1 MLKSCLKEKS
11 NVRQYFIMIEP
22 GLQQEINSVMTEA
35 RNSRLEFVTVEHL
48 LMALLNMDEVVVF
61 LRAKRVN
68 VDELRAELEQY
79 IVSHTPLISQDA
91 EIDIVPTVGFQRVLQ
106 RSVYQAQSAQ
116 RNSVNAMNVFVSIFS
131 EKESHAVYML
141 KLNNLSR
148 LDVMEG
154 IASDP
159 AEPLLE
165 ELKVKTDDKKKK
177 PSSLETFTTNLCE
190 KAKQGKI
197 DPLLGREEEV
207 LRMVQI
213 LSRRRKNNP
222 LLVGQAGV
230 GKTAIAQG
238 LAKKIV
244 DGKVPE
250 VLQDATIYQL
260 DVGVLI
266 AGTKYRGDFE
276 KRLKSVLTDLEK
288 KPNTILFIDEIH
300 TLIGAGSVSGGSL
313 DASNLLKPALA
324 DGTLKC
330 IGSTTYDEFR
340 KVFEKDHALTRRFQ
354 KIDVEEPSV
363 EDTIKILHGLKKYYQ
378 EHHKVKYS
386 SAALTSAAELTH
398 RHIGDRRLPD
408 KAIDVI
414 DEVGALQQIM
424 PKSKRKVNI
433 GVADIENIVAKLARI
448 PSRQVSSDD
457 KLQLRNLEEELSLG
471 VFGQGDAVNSL
482 STSIKLSR
490 SGLAAEDKP
499 MGSFL
504 FAGPTGVG
512 KTEICKQLARIMGV
526 KLLRFDMSEYMERH
540 SISKLIG
547 SPPGYIGYDE
557 GGLLT
562 EAVNSNPYAVLLLD
576 EIEKAHPDIFN
587 LLLQVMDHGML
598 TDSNGREVS
607 FRNVILVMTSNVGA
621 HSVQRASIGFN
632 EQDHSLDYEGELKK
646 IFTPEFR
653 NRLSEI
659 IYFNSLSEEVVVFV
673 VNKFLFELED
683 TLESQNVSLSVS
695 DAARKWFATNGYD
708 AQMGARP
715 MARLIEKE
723 IRKPLADELLFGKLT
738 NGGTVKV
745 GVKKD
750 KITLAI
756 S

>member
-1 MLKSCLKEKS
+1 
-11 NVRQYFIMIEP
+11 MIEQ
-22 GLQQEINSVMTEA
+22 GLQQEINMVMTEA
-35 RNSRLEFVTVEHL
+35 RNRRLEFVTVEHL
-48 LMALLNMDEVVVF
+48 LLALLNMDEVIAF
-61 LRAKRVN
+61 LRGKRVN
-68 VDELRAELEQY
+68 VDELRAELDQY
-79 IVSHTPLISQDA
+79 IDSHTPIISEDA

-116 RNSVNAMNVFVSIFS
+116 KNSVNAMNVFVSIFS

-141 KLNNLSR
+141 KLNNISR

-154 IASDP
+154 ISSHLADNP
-159 AEPLLE
+159 VE
-165 ELKVKTDDKKKK
+165 ETKKVEGDKHAK
-177 PSSLETFTTNLCE
+177 PSSLESFTTNLCE
-190 KAKQGKI
+190 KARLGEI

-207 LRMVQI
+207 LRTVQI

-238 LAKKIV
+238 LAKRIV
-244 DGKVPE
+244 DGQVPE
-250 VLQDATIYQL
+250 ILKTTTIYSL

-288 KPNTILFIDEIH
+288 DKNSVLFIDEIH

-324 DGTLKC
+324 DGSLKC
-330 IGSTTYDEFR
+330 IGSTTYDEYR
-340 KVFEKDHALTRRFQ
+340 KIFEKDHALTRRFQ
-354 KIDVEEPSV
+354 KVDIEEPSV

-378 EHHKVKYS
+378 SHHKVKYS
-386 SAALTSAAELTH
+386 AAALVSAVELTH

-414 DEVGALQQIM
+414 DEVGALQQIL

-433 GVADIENIVAKLARI
+433 GVPDIENIVAKLARI
-448 PSRQVSSDD
+448 PSRQVTSDD
-457 KLQLRNLEEELSLG
+457 KSLLKSLESDLKLG
-471 VFGQGDAVNSL
+471 VFGQDNAVESL
-482 STSIKLSR
+482 STAIKLSR
-490 SGLAAEDKP
+490 SGLSPVEQP

-512 KTEICKQLARIMGV
+512 KTEICKQLSRIMGV

-540 SISKLIG
+540 AISKLIG

-576 EIEKAHPDIFN
+576 EMEKAHPDIFN
-587 LLLQVMDHGML
+587 ILLQVMDHGKL
-598 TDSNGREVS
+598 TDANGREVDFS
-607 FRNVILVMTSNVGA
+607 NVILVMTSNVGA
-621 HSVQRASIGFN
+621 QNVQRASIGFN

-659 IYFNSLSEEVVVFV
+659 IYFNKLNEEIVVYV

-683 TLESQNVSLSVS
+683 VLEKKNVSLIVS
-695 DAARKWFATNGYD
+695 DAARKWFAENGYD
-708 AQMGARP
+708 SMMGARP
-715 MARLIEKE
+715 MMRLIERE
-723 IRKPLADELLFGKLT
+723 VRKPLADELLFGKLSS
-738 NGGTVKV
+738 GGTVKV
-745 GVKKD
+745 GVIKD
-750 KITLAI
+750 KIALTI

>member
-1 MLKSCLKEKS
+1 
-11 NVRQYFIMIEP
+11 
-22 GLQQEINSVMTEA
+22 
-35 RNSRLEFVTVEHL
+35 
-48 LMALLNMDEVVVF
+48 
-61 LRAKRVN
+61 
-68 VDELRAELEQY
+68 
-79 IVSHTPLISQDA
+79 
-91 EIDIVPTVGFQRVLQ
+91 
-106 RSVYQAQSAQ
+106 
-116 RNSVNAMNVFVSIFS
+116 
-131 EKESHAVYML
+131 
-141 KLNNLSR
+141 
-148 LDVMEG
+148 
-154 IASDP
+154 
-159 AEPLLE
+159 
-165 ELKVKTDDKKKK
+165 
-177 PSSLETFTTNLCE
+177 
-190 KAKQGKI
+190 
-197 DPLLGREEEV
+197 
-207 LRMVQI
+207 MVQI

-547 SPPGYIGYDE
+547 SPPGYVGYDE

-598 TDSNGREVS
+598 TDSNGREVD

>member
-1 MLKSCLKEKS
+1 
-11 NVRQYFIMIEP
+11 MIEQ
-22 GLQQEINSVMTEA
+22 GLQQEINLIMTEA
-35 RNSRLEFVTVEHL
+35 RNRRLEFVTVEHL
-48 LMALLNMDEVVVF
+48 LLALLNMDDVVSF
-61 LRAKRVN
+61 LRAKRVII
-68 VDELRAELEQY
+68 DELRVELEQY
-79 IVSHTPLISQDA
+79 IDTHTPIISEDA

-116 RNSVNAMNVFVSIFS
+116 KNSVNAMNVFVSIFS

-141 KLNNLSR
+141 KLNNISR
-148 LDVMEG
+148 LDVMES
-154 IASDP
+154 ISSQVVDVP
-159 AEPLLE
+159 TEKTK
-165 ELKVKTDDKKKK
+165 KVGTEKQKK
-177 PSSLETFTTNLCE
+177 PSSLESYTTNLCE
-190 KAKQGKI
+190 KARLGKI

-207 LRMVQI
+207 LRTVQV
-213 LSRRRKNNP
+213 LSRRNKNNP

-238 LAKKIV
+238 LAKRIV
-244 DGKVPE
+244 DNKVPE
-250 VLQDATIYQL
+250 VLKKTTIYSL

-276 KRLKSVLTDLEK
+276 KRLKSVLSDLNK
-288 KPNTILFIDEIH
+288 QKDSILFIDEIH

-330 IGSTTYDEFR
+330 IGSTTYEEYR
-340 KVFEKDHALTRRFQ
+340 KIFEKDHALARRFQ
-354 KIDVEEPSV
+354 KIDIEEPSV
-363 EDTIKILHGLKKYYQ
+363 TDTIKILHGLKKYYQ
-378 EHHKVKYS
+378 DYHNVKYS
-386 SAALTSAAELTH
+386 AAALTTAVELTH

-414 DEVGALQQIM
+414 DEVGALQQIL
-424 PKSKRKVNI
+424 PKSKRKINI

-457 KLQLRNLEEELSLG
+457 KSQLKTLDDELKLG
-471 VFGQGDAVNSL
+471 VFGQDRAVETL
-482 STSIKLSR
+482 STAIKLSR
-490 SGLAAEDKP
+490 SGLAPVEKP

-512 KTEICKQLARIMGV
+512 KTEICKQLSRIMGV

-547 SPPGYIGYDE
+547 SPPGYVGYDE

-576 EIEKAHPDIFN
+576 EIEKAHPDVFN
-587 LLLQVMDHGML
+587 LLLQVMDHGLL
-598 TDSNGREVS
+598 TDANGREVD
-607 FRNVILVMTSNVGA
+607 FKNIILVMTSNVGA

-646 IFTPEFR
+646 TFTPEFR

-659 IYFNSLSEEVVVFV
+659 IYFNTLSEEVVIYV
-673 VNKFLFELED
+673 VNKFLFELENA
-683 TLESQNVSLSVS
+683 LEEKNVSLIVS
-695 DAARKWFATNGYD
+695 DSARKWFAKKGYD
-708 AQMGARP
+708 NKMGARP
-715 MARLIEKE
+715 MERLVERE
-723 IRKPLADELLFGKLT
+723 IRKPLADELLFGKLSE
-738 NGGTVKV
+738 GGTVKV
-745 GVKKD
+745 SVKKD
-750 KITLAI
+750 KIALEI

>member
-1 MLKSCLKEKS
+1 
-11 NVRQYFIMIEP
+11 MIES
-22 GLQQEINSVMTEA
+22 GLQQEINFVMTQA
-35 RNSRLEFVTVEHL
+35 RNNRLEFVTVEHL
-48 LMALLNMDEVVVF
+48 LLALLNIDEVVTF
-61 LRAKRVN
+61 LRTKRVN
-68 VDELRAELEQY
+68 IDEMRDELEEY
-79 IVSHTPLISQDA
+79 IDSHTPLIPQDS
-91 EIDIVPTVGFQRVLQ
+91 EVDIAPTVGFQRVLQ

-116 RNSVNAMNVFVSIFS
+116 KTTVYAMNVLVSIFA
-131 EKESHAVYML
+131 EKESHAVYLL
-141 KLNNLSR
+141 KLNNVSR

-154 IASDP
+154 ISTQTPETIEENPRIESDTKKSKKS
-159 AEPLLE
+159 ALE
-165 ELKVKTDDKKKK
+165 AYTI
-177 PSSLETFTTNLCE
+177 NLCE
-190 KAKQGKI
+190 KARGGKI

-207 LRMVQI
+207 TRTVQI

-222 LLVGQAGV
+222 LFVGQAGV
-230 GKTAIAQG
+230 GKTAIAEG
-238 LAKKIV
+238 IAKKIV

-250 VLQDATIYQL
+250 VLKDASIYSL
-260 DVGVLI
+260 DIGVLI

-276 KRLKSVLTDLEK
+276 KRLKAVITDLEK
-288 KPNTILFIDEIH
+288 IPHAILFIDEIH

-330 IGSTTYDEFR
+330 MGSTTYEEYR

-354 KIDVEEPSV
+354 KIDVDEPSV
-363 EDTIKILHGLKKYYQ
+363 ADTIKILHGLKKYYQ
-378 EHHKVKYS
+378 DHHKVKYS
-386 SAALTSAAELTH
+386 AAALTSAVELSH
-398 RHIGDRRLPD
+398 RYMTDRRLPD

-414 DEVGALQQIM
+414 DEVGALQQTR
-424 PKSKRKVNI
+424 PKSKRKINI
-433 GVADIENIVAKLARI
+433 NVADIENMIAKLARI
-448 PSRQVSSDD
+448 PSRQVTNDD
-457 KLQLRNLEEELSLG
+457 KSLLKNLEQELKLG
-471 VFGQGDAVNSL
+471 VFGQDDAVESL

-490 SGLAAEDKP
+490 SGLGQIDKP
-499 MGSFL
+499 MGAFL

-547 SPPGYIGYDE
+547 SPPGYVGYDE

-562 EAVNSNPYAVLLLD
+562 EAVNSSPYAVLLLD

-587 LLLQVMDHGML
+587 LLLQVMDHGTL
-598 TDSNGREVS
+598 TDANGREID

-621 HSVQRASIGFN
+621 QSVQRASIGFS

-646 IFTPEFR
+646 SFTPEFR

-659 IYFNSLSEEVVVFV
+659 IYFNSLNEETIVYV

-683 TLESQNVSLSVS
+683 ALEAKNVSLITS
-695 DAARKWFATNGYD
+695 DVARKWFAKNGYD
-708 AQMGARP
+708 AKMGARP

-723 IRKPLADELLFGKLT
+723 IRKPLADELLFGKLI

-745 GVKKD
+745 GIKKD
-750 KITLAI
+750 KITLNV

>member
-1 MLKSCLKEKS
+1 
-11 NVRQYFIMIEP
+11 MIEP
-22 GLQQEINSVMTEA
+22 GLQQEINLVMTEA

-48 LMALLNMDEVVVF
+48 LLALLNMEDVVSF
-61 LRAKRVN
+61 LRGKRVN

-79 IVSHTPLISQDA
+79 IVSHTPLISEDA

-154 IASDP
+154 IASV
-159 AEPLLE
+159 ATEPLLE
-165 ELKVKTDDKKKK
+165 ESTVKTTEKQKK

-238 LAKKIV
+238 LAKRIV

-250 VLQDATIYQL
+250 VLHDATIYSL

-354 KIDVEEPSV
+354 KIDVDEPSV

-386 SAALTSAAELTH
+386 AASLVSAAELTH

-414 DEVGALQQIM
+414 DEVGALQQVL

-457 KLQLRNLEEELSLG
+457 KLQLKNLEEELKLG
-471 VFGQGDAVNSL
+471 VFGQEDAVNSL

-547 SPPGYIGYDE
+547 SPPGYVGYDE

-598 TDSNGREVS
+598 TDANGREVD

-683 TLESQNVSLSVS
+683 TLESQNVSLVIS

-723 IRKPLADELLFGKLT
+723 IRKPLADELLFGKLID
-738 NGGTVKV
+738 GGSVKV

>member
-1 MLKSCLKEKS
+1 
-11 NVRQYFIMIEP
+11 MIEP
-22 GLQQEINSVMTEA
+22 GLQQEINLVMTEA

-48 LMALLNMDEVVVF
+48 LLALLSMEDVVSF
-61 LRAKRVN
+61 LRGKRVN

-79 IVSHTPLISQDA
+79 IVSHTPLISEDA

-154 IASDP
+154 IASE
-159 AEPLLE
+159 ATEPLLE
-165 ELKVKTDDKKKK
+165 ESTVKTTEKQKK

-238 LAKKIV
+238 LAKRIV

-250 VLQDATIYQL
+250 VLHDATIYSL

-354 KIDVEEPSV
+354 KIDVDEPSV

-386 SAALTSAAELTH
+386 AASLVSAAELTH

-414 DEVGALQQIM
+414 DEVGALQQVL

-457 KLQLRNLEEELSLG
+457 KLQLKNLEEELKLG
-471 VFGQGDAVNSL
+471 VFGQEDAVNSL

-512 KTEICKQLARIMGV
+512 KTEICKQLAHIMGV

-547 SPPGYIGYDE
+547 SPPGYVGYDE

-598 TDSNGREVS
+598 TDANGREVD

-683 TLESQNVSLSVS
+683 TLESQNVSLVIS

-723 IRKPLADELLFGKLT
+723 IRKPLADELLFGKLID
-738 NGGTVKV
+738 GGSVKV

>member
-1 MLKSCLKEKS
+1 
-11 NVRQYFIMIEP
+11 MIES
-22 GLQQEINSVMTEA
+22 GLQQEINFVMTQA
-35 RNSRLEFVTVEHL
+35 RNNRLEFVTVEHL
-48 LMALLNMDEVVVF
+48 LLALLNIDEVVTF
-61 LRAKRVN
+61 LRTKRVN
-68 VDELRAELEQY
+68 IDEMRDELEEY
-79 IVSHTPLISQDA
+79 IDSHTPLIPQDS
-91 EIDIVPTVGFQRVLQ
+91 EVDIAPTVGFQRVLQ

-116 RNSVNAMNVFVSIFS
+116 KTTVYAMNVLVSIFA
-131 EKESHAVYML
+131 EKESHAVYLL
-141 KLNNLSR
+141 KLNNVSR

-154 IASDP
+154 ISTQTPETIEENPRIESDTKKSKKS
-159 AEPLLE
+159 ALE
-165 ELKVKTDDKKKK
+165 AYTI
-177 PSSLETFTTNLCE
+177 NLCE
-190 KAKQGKI
+190 KARGGKI

-207 LRMVQI
+207 TRTVQI

-222 LLVGQAGV
+222 LFVGQAGV
-230 GKTAIAQG
+230 GKTAIAEG
-238 LAKKIV
+238 IAKKIV

-250 VLQDATIYQL
+250 VLKDASIYSL
-260 DVGVLI
+260 DIGVLI

-276 KRLKSVLTDLEK
+276 KRLKAVITDLEK
-288 KPNTILFIDEIH
+288 IPHAILFIDEIH

-330 IGSTTYDEFR
+330 MGSTTYEEYR

-354 KIDVEEPSV
+354 KIDIDEPSV
-363 EDTIKILHGLKKYYQ
+363 ADTIKILHGLKKYYQ
-378 EHHKVKYS
+378 DHHKVKYS
-386 SAALTSAAELTH
+386 AAALTSAVELSH
-398 RHIGDRRLPD
+398 RYMTDRRLPD

-414 DEVGALQQIM
+414 DEVGALQQTR
-424 PKSKRKVNI
+424 PKSKRKINI
-433 GVADIENIVAKLARI
+433 NVADIENMIAKLARI
-448 PSRQVSSDD
+448 PSRQVTNDD
-457 KLQLRNLEEELSLG
+457 KSLLKNLEQELKLG
-471 VFGQGDAVNSL
+471 VFGQDDAVESL

-490 SGLAAEDKP
+490 SGLGQIDKP
-499 MGSFL
+499 MGAFL

-547 SPPGYIGYDE
+547 SPPGYVGYDE

-562 EAVNSNPYAVLLLD
+562 EAVNSSPYAVLLLD

-587 LLLQVMDHGML
+587 LLLQVMDHGTL
-598 TDSNGREVS
+598 TDANGREID

-621 HSVQRASIGFN
+621 QSVQRASIGFS

-646 IFTPEFR
+646 TFTPEFR

-659 IYFNSLSEEVVVFV
+659 IYFNSLNEETIVYV

-683 TLESQNVSLSVS
+683 ALEAKNVSLITS
-695 DAARKWFATNGYD
+695 DVARKWFAKNGYD
-708 AQMGARP
+708 AKMGARP

-723 IRKPLADELLFGKLT
+723 IRKPLADELLFGKLI

-745 GVKKD
+745 GIKKD
-750 KITLAI
+750 KITLNV

>member
-1 MLKSCLKEKS
+1 
-11 NVRQYFIMIEP
+11 MIEQ
-22 GLQQEINSVMTEA
+22 GLQQEINIVMTEA
-35 RNSRLEFVTVEHL
+35 RNRRLEFVTVEHL
-48 LMALLNMDEVVVF
+48 LLALLNMNEVVGF
-61 LRAKRVN
+61 LRSKRVN
-68 VDELRAELEQY
+68 IDELRVELEQY
-79 IVSHTPLISQDA
+79 IDTHTPIISDDA

-106 RSVYQAQSAQ
+106 RSIYQAQSAQ
-116 RNSVNAMNVFVSIFS
+116 KNSVNAMNVFVSIFS

-141 KLNNLSR
+141 KLNNISR
-148 LDVMEG
+148 LGVMEN
-154 IASDP
+154 ISSQVVDVP
-159 AEPLLE
+159 TE
-165 ELKVKTDDKKKK
+165 ETKKVGTDKQKK
-177 PSSLETFTTNLCE
+177 PSSLESYTTNLCE
-190 KAKQGKI
+190 KARLGKI

-207 LRMVQI
+207 QRTVQV
-213 LSRRRKNNP
+213 LSRRNKNNP

-238 LAKKIV
+238 LAKRIV
-244 DGKVPE
+244 DNKVPE
-250 VLQDATIYQL
+250 VLNKTTIYSL

-276 KRLKSVLTDLEK
+276 KRLKSVLSDLNK
-288 KPNTILFIDEIH
+288 QKDSILFIDEIH

-330 IGSTTYDEFR
+330 IGSTTYEDYR
-340 KVFEKDHALTRRFQ
+340 KIFEKDHALTRRFQ
-354 KIDVEEPSV
+354 KIDIEEPSV
-363 EDTIKILHGLKKYYQ
+363 TDTIKILHGLKKYYQ
-378 EHHKVKYS
+378 DYHNVKYS
-386 SAALTSAAELTH
+386 AAALTTAVELTH

-414 DEVGALQQIM
+414 DEVGALQQVL
-424 PKSKRKVNI
+424 PKSKRKINI
-433 GVADIENIVAKLARI
+433 GVSDIENIVAKLARI

-457 KLQLRNLEEELSLG
+457 KSQLKTLDDELKLG
-471 VFGQGDAVNSL
+471 VFGQDRAVETL
-482 STSIKLSR
+482 SIAIKLSR
-490 SGLAAEDKP
+490 SGLAPVEKP

-512 KTEICKQLARIMGV
+512 KTEICKQLSRIMGV

-547 SPPGYIGYDE
+547 SPPGYVGYDE

-587 LLLQVMDHGML
+587 LLLQVMDHGLL
-598 TDSNGREVS
+598 TDANGREVN
-607 FRNVILVMTSNVGA
+607 FKNIILVMTSNVGA

-646 IFTPEFR
+646 TFTPEFR

-659 IYFNSLSEEVVVFV
+659 IYFNTLSEEVVIYV
-673 VNKFLFELED
+673 VNKFLFELENA
-683 TLESQNVSLSVS
+683 LEEKNVSLIVS
-695 DAARKWFATNGYD
+695 DSARKWFAKNGYD
-708 AQMGARP
+708 NKMGARP
-715 MARLIEKE
+715 MERLIERE
-723 IRKPLADELLFGKLT
+723 IRKPLADELLFGKLSE
-738 NGGTVKV
+738 GGTVKV
-745 GVKKD
+745 SANKD
-750 KITLAI
+750 KISLEI

>member
-1 MLKSCLKEKS
+1 
-11 NVRQYFIMIEP
+11 MIEQ
-22 GLQQEINSVMTEA
+22 GLQQEINMVMTEA
-35 RNSRLEFVTVEHL
+35 RNRRLEFVTVEHL
-48 LMALLNMDEVVVF
+48 LLALLNMDEVIAF
-61 LRAKRVN
+61 LRSKRVN
-68 VDELRAELEQY
+68 IDELRAELDQY
-79 IVSHTPLISQDA
+79 IDSHTPIISEDT

-116 RNSVNAMNVFVSIFS
+116 KNSVNSMNVFVSIFS

-141 KLNNLSR
+141 KLNNISR

-154 IASDP
+154 ISSHLADNP
-159 AEPLLE
+159 VE
-165 ELKVKTDDKKKK
+165 ETKKVEGDKQAK
-177 PSSLETFTTNLCE
+177 PSSLESFTTNLCE
-190 KAKQGKI
+190 KARLGEI

-207 LRMVQI
+207 LRTVQI

-238 LAKKIV
+238 LAKRIV
-244 DGKVPE
+244 DGQVPE
-250 VLQDATIYQL
+250 ILKKTTIYSL

-288 KPNTILFIDEIH
+288 DKNSVLFIDEIH

-324 DGTLKC
+324 DGSLKC
-330 IGSTTYDEFR
+330 IGSTTYDEYR
-340 KVFEKDHALTRRFQ
+340 KIFEKDHALTRRFQ
-354 KIDVEEPSV
+354 KVDIEEPSV

-378 EHHKVKYS
+378 AHHKVKYS
-386 SAALTSAAELTH
+386 AASLVSAAELTH

-414 DEVGALQQIM
+414 DEVGALQQIL

-433 GVADIENIVAKLARI
+433 GVPDIENIVAKLARI
-448 PSRQVSSDD
+448 PSRQVNSDD
-457 KLQLRNLEEELSLG
+457 KSLLKSLESDLKLG
-471 VFGQGDAVNSL
+471 VFGQDNAVESL
-482 STSIKLSR
+482 STAIKLSR
-490 SGLAAEDKP
+490 SGLSQVEQP

-512 KTEICKQLARIMGV
+512 KTEICKQLSRIMGV

-540 SISKLIG
+540 AISKLIG
-547 SPPGYIGYDE
+547 SPPGYVGYDE

-587 LLLQVMDHGML
+587 ILLQVMDHGKL
-598 TDSNGREVS
+598 TDANGREVDFS
-607 FRNVILVMTSNVGA
+607 NVILVMTSNVGA
-621 HSVQRASIGFN
+621 QNVQRASIGFN

-659 IYFNSLSEEVVVFV
+659 IYFNKLNEEVVVYV

-683 TLESQNVSLSVS
+683 VLEKKNVSLIVS
-695 DAARKWFATNGYD
+695 DAARKWFAENGYD
-708 AQMGARP
+708 SMMGARP
-715 MARLIEKE
+715 MMRLIERE
-723 IRKPLADELLFGKLT
+723 VRKPLADELLFGKLST
-738 NGGTVKV
+738 GGTVKV
-745 GVKKD
+745 GVSKD
-750 KITLAI
+750 KIALTI

>member
-1 MLKSCLKEKS
+1 
-11 NVRQYFIMIEP
+11 
-22 GLQQEINSVMTEA
+22 
-35 RNSRLEFVTVEHL
+35 
-48 LMALLNMDEVVVF
+48 
-61 LRAKRVN
+61 
-68 VDELRAELEQY
+68 
-79 IVSHTPLISQDA
+79 
-91 EIDIVPTVGFQRVLQ
+91 
-106 RSVYQAQSAQ
+106 
-116 RNSVNAMNVFVSIFS
+116 
-131 EKESHAVYML
+131 
-141 KLNNLSR
+141 
-148 LDVMEG
+148 
-154 IASDP
+154 
-159 AEPLLE
+159 
-165 ELKVKTDDKKKK
+165 
-177 PSSLETFTTNLCE
+177 
-190 KAKQGKI
+190 
-197 DPLLGREEEV
+197 
-207 LRMVQI
+207 MVQI

-547 SPPGYIGYDE
+547 SPPGYVGYDE

-598 TDSNGREVS
+598 TDSNGREVD

-659 IYFNSLSEEVVVFV
+659 IYFNTLSEEVVVFV

-708 AQMGARP
+708 TQMGARP

>member
-1 MLKSCLKEKS
+1 
-11 NVRQYFIMIEP
+11 
-22 GLQQEINSVMTEA
+22 
-35 RNSRLEFVTVEHL
+35 
-48 LMALLNMDEVVVF
+48 MDEVLSF
-61 LRAKRVN
+61 MRGKRIN
-68 VDELRAELEQY
+68 IDELRAELEQY
-79 IVSHTPLISQDA
+79 IDSHTPIISEDA

-116 RNSVNAMNVFVSIFS
+116 KNSVNAMNVFVSIFS

-141 KLNNLSR
+141 KLNNISR

-154 IASDP
+154 ISSQLADAP
-159 AEPLLE
+159 VE
-165 ELKVKTDDKKKK
+165 ETKKVGSEKQTK
-177 PSSLETFTTNLCE
+177 PSSLESFTTNLCE
-190 KAKQGKI
+190 KARLGEI

-207 LRMVQI
+207 LRTVQI

-244 DGKVPE
+244 DGKVPD
-250 VLQDATIYQL
+250 VLKDTTIYSL

-276 KRLKSVLTDLEK
+276 KRLKSVLVDLEENK
-288 KPNTILFIDEIH
+288 NSILFIDEVH

-313 DASNLLKPALA
+313 DASNILKPALA

-330 IGSTTYDEFR
+330 IGSTTYEEFR
-340 KVFEKDHALTRRFQ
+340 KVFEKDHALARRFQ
-354 KIDVEEPSV
+354 KIDIEEPSV
-363 EDTIKILHGLKKYYQ
+363 EETIKILHGLKKYYQ
-378 EHHKVKYS
+378 AYHNVKFS
-386 SAALTSAAELTH
+386 SAALASAAELTH

-408 KAIDVI
+408 KAIDVM
-414 DEVGALQQIM
+414 DEVGALQQIL
-424 PKSKRKVNI
+424 PKSKRKINI

-448 PSRQVSSDD
+448 PSRQINSDD
-457 KLQLRNLEEELSLG
+457 KSQLKNLEDELKLG
-471 VFGQGDAVNSL
+471 VFGQDSAVESL
-482 STSIKLSR
+482 SSAIKLAR
-490 SGLAAEDKP
+490 SGLSPIEQP

-512 KTEICKQLARIMGV
+512 KTEICKQLSRIMGV

-547 SPPGYIGYDE
+547 SPPGYVGYDE

-587 LLLQVMDHGML
+587 LLLQVMDYGIL
-598 TDSNGREVS
+598 TDANGREVD

-659 IYFNSLSEEVVVFV
+659 IYFNSLSEEVVVYV

-683 TLESQNVSLSVS
+683 VLEQKNVSLIIS
-695 DAARKWFATNGYD
+695 DAARKWFAKHGYD
-708 AQMGARP
+708 SKMGARP
-715 MARLIEKE
+715 MARLIEKKV
-723 IRKPLADELLFGKLT
+723 RKPLADELLFGQLSE
-738 NGGTVKV
+738 GGIVKV
-745 GVKKD
+745 GVNKD
-750 KITLAI
+750 KIALTI